1 MGVRGEMRECECEV
15 GVRGGGEK
23 MSQDSLE
30 QYGAYQKG
38 NELFDHVVK
47 DMERL
52 RKEPL
57 CSRLVSQQIASA
69 DSVPAN
75 IAEGFGR
82 GTPKEY
88 VLFLRFARG
97 SARETRGRYMRM
109 KHWISEEAVTQ
120 RVALC
125 DEIIGILNATIKTL
139 QTSGGA
145 Q

>member
-1 MGVRGEMRECECEV
+1 MN
-15 GVRGGGEK
+15 
-23 MSQDSLE
+23 QDSLE
-30 QYGAYQKG
+30 QYGAYKKG

-47 DMERL
+47 DMEQL

-57 CSRLVSQQIASA
+57 CNRLVSQQIASA

-75 IAEGFGR
+75 IEEGFGR

-109 KHWISEEAVTQ
+109 RHWISQETVTR

-139 QTSGGA
+139 QSRGG
-145 Q
+145 QQ